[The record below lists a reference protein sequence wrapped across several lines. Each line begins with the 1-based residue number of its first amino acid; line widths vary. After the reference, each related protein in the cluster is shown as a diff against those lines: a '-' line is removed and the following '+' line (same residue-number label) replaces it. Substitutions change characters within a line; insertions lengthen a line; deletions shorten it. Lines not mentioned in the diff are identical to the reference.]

1 MNLHCDGPGW
11 TFRALF
17 SDPKKQESAYGPRPQ
32 FHTLVDDF
40 RCYIHFIMILVHC
53 IYLGF
58 PACATYKCESIFS
71 FPAEIGLAVRWGV
84 AVTPRG
90 RRRQRQQRRRLG
102 RQRGRR
108 VGRESGGRER
118 EGGGLR
124 RLAALRRDHQ
134 SVSDRIYGPIRI

>member
-1 MNLHCDGPGW
+1 M
-11 TFRALF
+11 
-17 SDPKKQESAYGPRPQ
+17 
-32 FHTLVDDF
+32 
-40 RCYIHFIMILVHC
+40 
-53 IYLGF
+53 
-58 PACATYKCESIFS
+58 
-71 FPAEIGLAVRWGV
+71 VRGGV

-124 RLAALRRDHQ
+124 RLAALQKDHQ
-134 SVSDRIYGPIRI
+134 SIHLARIYDPIRI